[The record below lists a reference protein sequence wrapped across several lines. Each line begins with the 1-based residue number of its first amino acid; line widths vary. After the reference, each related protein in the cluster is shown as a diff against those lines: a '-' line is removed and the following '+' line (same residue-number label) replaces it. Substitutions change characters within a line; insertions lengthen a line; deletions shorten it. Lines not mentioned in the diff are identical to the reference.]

1 MIVFVTY
8 RFLRLNSQTLA
19 LVELHPKNPLP
30 QPTTCIFPEFPYL
43 TPQRLEIQKKII
55 GESSNQNL
63 IINWTKDFCLAVEQA
78 EKYPVIDYQDKVGKN
93 REIILWSYLDPL
105 EDIYW
110 DEYAPLFDNNL
121 DLILRES

>member
-1 MIVFVTY
+1 MIVSVIY

-19 LVELHPKNPLP
+19 LVEIHPNNPIP
-30 QPTTCIFPEFPYL
+30 QPTTCVYPESPYL
-43 TPQRLEIQKKII
+43 TPQRLETEKKIVGSDSRHCKI
-55 GESSNQNL
+55 FLGWNFD
-63 IINWTKDFCLAVEQA
+63 IAVEQA
-78 EKYPVIDYQDKVGKN
+78 EESPVIDYQDKIGKE
-93 REIILWSYLDPL
+93 REVILWNYLDPL